1 MCDDKLTRTLEFEL
15 KLNFYRT
22 TGSTVVVR
30 LDWNVVDDVQI
41 NKYYF
46 FVLYI

>member
-1 MCDDKLTRTLEFEL
+1 MCDDKLISTLEFEF
-15 KLNFYRT
+15 KKNYST

-41 NKYYF
+41 NIFLF
-46 FVLYI
+46 FMFN